1 MMFRR
6 QEVLITLEA
15 RGKDAREVFA
25 ELFAQAKVDFVL
37 QVDIE
42 RPVYLTLRETP
53 MLRAL
58 QLLCE
63 ATNTRYSV
71 RDGVYYIAPIAGAPP
86 PPPPVQ
92 ITPARPRTVRLVGN
106 GLTLRAIAV
115 EIGKQTGVK
124 VTVAPDAPDLRFNL
138 NLPSVS
144 VEAALDAVCEG
155 TGLRWQ
161 KEGEAYTIAPVSPP
175 QARPAPAATAQTPE
189 ARSTPAN
196 PRTAPSRA
204 VSPDQPLRCPKC
216 RYALQLDWRYCP
228 ICGAYVK
235 HLTDRAKREQQ
246 SQPSR

>member
-6 QEVLITLEA
+6 QETLITLES

-37 QVDIE
+37 QVDIA

-53 MLRAL
+53 FMRAL

-71 RDGVYYIAPIAGAPP
+71 REGIYYIAPMASAS

-92 ITPARPRTVRLVGN
+92 ATERPRAVRLVGS
-106 GLTLRAIAV
+106 GLTLRAVAA
-115 EIGKQTGVK
+115 EISKQTGVK
-124 VTVAPDAPDLRFNL
+124 ITVAPDAPDLRFNL

-144 VEAALDAVCEG
+144 VEQALDAVCEG

-161 KEGEAYTIAPVSPP
+161 KQGDGYLIAPISPP
-175 QARPAPAATAQTPE
+175 QARPAPAPTEQTPA
-189 ARSTPAN
+189 ARPAPAN
-196 PRTAPSRA
+196 PRTAPSRPVA
-204 VSPDQPLRCPKC
+204 PDQPLRCPKC

-228 ICGAYVK
+228 LCGAYVK
-235 HLTDRAKREQQ
+235 HLTDRAKREQEAQ
-246 SQPSR
+246 KPR

>member
-71 RDGVYYIAPIAGAPP
+71 RDGVYYIAPITGAPP
-86 PPPPVQ
+86 HPPVQ

-106 GLTLRAIAV
+106 GLTLRAIAA

>member
-6 QEVLITLEA
+6 QETLITLES

-37 QVDIE
+37 QVDIA

-53 MLRAL
+53 FMRAL

-71 RDGVYYIAPIAGAPP
+71 REGIYYIAPMAGAS

-92 ITPARPRTVRLVGN
+92 ATERPRAVRLVGS
-106 GLTLRAIAV
+106 GLTLRAVAA
-115 EIGKQTGVK
+115 EIGKQAGIK
-124 VTVAPDAPDLRFNL
+124 ITVAPDAPDLRFNL

-144 VEAALDAVCEG
+144 VEQALDAVCEG

-161 KEGEAYTIAPVSPP
+161 KQGEGYLIAPISPP
-175 QARPAPAATAQTPE
+175 QARPAPAPTEQTPA
-189 ARSTPAN
+189 ARPAPAN
-196 PRTAPSRA
+196 PRTAPSRPVA
-204 VSPDQPLRCPKC
+204 PDQPLRCPKC
-216 RYALQLDWRYCP
+216 RYALQLEWRYCP
-228 ICGAYVK
+228 LCGAYVK
-235 HLTDRAKREQQ
+235 HLTDRAKREQEAQ
-246 SQPSR
+246 KPR

>member
-6 QEVLITLEA
+6 QETLITLES

-25 ELFAQAKVDFVL
+25 ELFVQAKVDFVL
-37 QVDIE
+37 QVDIA

-53 MLRAL
+53 FLRAL

-63 ATNTRYSV
+63 ATNTRYSI
-71 RDGVYYIAPIAGAPP
+71 RDGVYYIAPLAAAP

-92 ITPARPRTVRLVGN
+92 ATDRPRTVRLVGS
-106 GLTLRAIAV
+106 GLTLRGIAA
-115 EIGKQTGVK
+115 EISKQAGVK
-124 VTVAPDAPDLRFNL
+124 VTVSPDAPDLRFNL

-144 VEAALDAVCEG
+144 VEAALDALCDG

-161 KEGEAYTIAPVSPP
+161 KQGDGYVIAPP
-175 QARPAPAATAQTPE
+175 
-189 ARSTPAN
+189 ARSAPAN
-196 PRTAPSRA
+196 PRTAPSRPVA
-204 VSPDQPLRCPKC
+204 PDQPLRCPKC

-235 HLTDRAKREQQ
+235 HLTDRAKREQEAQ
-246 SQPSR
+246 QPR

>member
-6 QEVLITLEA
+6 QETLITLES

-37 QVDIE
+37 QVDIA

-53 MLRAL
+53 FMRAL

-71 RDGVYYIAPIAGAPP
+71 REGIYYIAPMASAS

-92 ITPARPRTVRLVGN
+92 ATERPRAVRLVGS
-106 GLTLRAIAV
+106 GLTLRAVAA
-115 EIGKQTGVK
+115 EISKQAGVK
-124 VTVAPDAPDLRFNL
+124 ITIAPDAPDLRFNL

-144 VEAALDAVCEG
+144 VEQALDALCEG

-161 KEGEAYTIAPVSPP
+161 KQGEGYLIAPISPP
-175 QARPAPAATAQTPE
+175 QARPAPAPTEQTPA
-189 ARSTPAN
+189 ARPAPAN
-196 PRTAPSRA
+196 PRTAPSRPVA
-204 VSPDQPLRCPKC
+204 PDQPLRCPKC

-228 ICGAYVK
+228 LCGAYVK
-235 HLTDRAKREQQ
+235 HLTDRARREQEAQ
-246 SQPSR
+246 KPR

>member
-6 QEVLITLEA
+6 QETLITLES

-37 QVDIE
+37 QVDIA

-53 MLRAL
+53 FLRAL

-63 ATNTRYSV
+63 ATSTRYSI
-71 RDGVYYIAPIAGAPP
+71 RDGVYYIALIGSA

-92 ITPARPRTVRLVGN
+92 ATERPRTVRLVGS
-106 GLTLRAIAV
+106 GLTLRGIAA
-115 EIGKQTGVK
+115 EIGKQAGVK
-124 VTVAPDAPDLRFNL
+124 VTVSPDAPDLRFNL

-144 VEAALDAVCEG
+144 VEAALDALCEG

-161 KEGEAYTIAPVSPP
+161 KQSDGYVIAPSSPP
-175 QARPAPAATAQTPE
+175 QARPASAPTEQTPAARPA
-189 ARSTPAN
+189 PAN

-204 VSPDQPLRCPKC
+204 VAPDQPLRCPKC
-216 RYALQLDWRYCP
+216 RYPLQLDWRYCP

-235 HLTDRAKREQQ
+235 HLTERAKREQEAQ
-246 SQPSR
+246 KPR

>member
-6 QEVLITLEA
+6 QETLITLES

-37 QVDIE
+37 QVDIA

-53 MLRAL
+53 FLRAL

-71 RDGVYYIAPIAGAPP
+71 REGVYYIAPIAGAPP
-86 PPPPVQ
+86 SVIVQ
-92 ITPARPRTVRLVGN
+92 ATERPRPVRLVGS
-106 GLTLRAIAV
+106 GLTLRAVAA
-115 EIGKQTGVK
+115 EISKQAGVK
-124 VTVAPDAPDLRFNL
+124 ITIAPDAPDLRFNL

-144 VEAALDAVCEG
+144 VEQALDALCEG

-161 KEGEAYTIAPVSPP
+161 KQGEGYLIAPISPP
-175 QARPAPAATAQTPE
+175 QARPAPAPTVQTP
-189 ARSTPAN
+189 APRPAPAN

-204 VSPDQPLRCPKC
+204 VAPDQPLRCPKC

-235 HLTDRAKREQQ
+235 HLTDRAKREQGAQ
-246 SQPSR
+246 KPR

>member
-71 RDGVYYIAPIAGAPP
+71 RDGVYYIAPITGAPP
-86 PPPPVQ
+86 QPPVQ

-106 GLTLRAIAV
+106 GLTLRAIAA